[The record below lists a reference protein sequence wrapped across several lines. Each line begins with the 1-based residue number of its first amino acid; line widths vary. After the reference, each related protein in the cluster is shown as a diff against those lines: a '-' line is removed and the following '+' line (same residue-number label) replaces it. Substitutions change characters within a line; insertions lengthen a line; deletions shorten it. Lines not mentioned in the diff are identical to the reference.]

1 MKIKKNIYH
10 ILFFDFFFV
19 FIFLI
24 LISFGFFLGF
34 DLIKINI
41 MLYLLINFG
50 IVTLGIIIFTIYY
63 LLCNSY
69 FEFSKDEINLVKN
82 KKNRKKIQYKHI
94 YFVEY
99 HRLRNLFLGDSKGGK
114 LVIHYKDN
122 NLEEVLEVSLPFWK
136 LKKIPIEKILIR

>member
-1 MKIKKNIYH
+1 M
-10 ILFFDFFFV
+10 
-19 FIFLI
+19 
-24 LISFGFFLGF
+24 
-34 DLIKINI
+34 IKINI

-69 FEFSKDEINLVKN
+69 FEFSKEFITLVKN
-82 KKNRKKIQYKHI
+82 KKNRKKIQYNHI

-114 LVIHYKDN
+114 LVINYKDN

-136 LKKIPIEKILIR
+136 LKKNTY